1 MIRLYSRPAIGLLAL
16 LLSFSSIQSIGQSQP
31 PEEILKWENDI
42 AVFDSLNLA
51 EASDATTLLVTGS
64 SSVRL
69 WDSIHTDLAPYQV
82 MQRGYGGAKLTDY
95 NYYAD
100 RIIKTQQFKAIVV
113 FVANDIYGGEGDR
126 SPRDMYQSFKSLVKQ
141 IRKRNPDTPVCWI
154 ETTPTPSRWHVN
166 DQAREAN
173 GLIKAFCERNDDL
186 HFIATF
192 DQYIT
197 PDGLPDSTMFRDD
210 MLHMNRDGYRK
221 WTEIIKASLEG
232 AGINP

>member
-1 MIRLYSRPAIGLLAL
+1 MIRFYSRITTGLLAL
-16 LLSFSSIQSIGQSQP
+16 LLSLFSFQSIGQSLP
-31 PEEILKWENDI
+31 PEEILKWEDDI
-42 AVFDSLNLA
+42 AIFDSLNLV
-51 EASDATTLLVTGS
+51 ETSDAATLLVTGS

-69 WDSIHTDLAPYQV
+69 WDSIHIDLAPFKV
-82 MQRGYGGAKLTDY
+82 MQRGYGGAKLSDY
-95 NYYAD
+95 NYYAE
-100 RIIKTQQFKAIVV
+100 RIIKPEQFKAIVV

-126 SPRDMYQSFKSLVKQ
+126 TPREMYQLYKTLVKQ
-141 IRKRNPDTPVCWI
+141 IRKRNPETPICWI

-166 DQAREAN
+166 AQARQAN
-173 GLIKAFCERNDDL
+173 GLIRDFCERNDDL

-210 MLHMNRDGYRK
+210 MLHMNRDGYRQ
-221 WTEIIKASLEG
+221 WAEIIKASLEG